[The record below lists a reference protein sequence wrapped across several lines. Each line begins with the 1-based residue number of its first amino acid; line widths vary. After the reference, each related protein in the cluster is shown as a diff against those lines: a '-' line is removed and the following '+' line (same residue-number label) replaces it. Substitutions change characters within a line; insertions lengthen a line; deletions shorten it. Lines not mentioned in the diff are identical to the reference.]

1 MSPFKLQKL
10 SLDNARCTAEKGMC
24 WVVIEC
30 NMCNMCNIKSMIE
43 IFNQG
48 LGNGCNI
55 CINEG
60 GVEVKWHLK
69 SQNQA
74 GHEMWVICV
83 IW

>member
-1 MSPFKLQKL
+1 M
-10 SLDNARCTAEKGMC
+10 R
-24 WVVIEC
+24 WVVMEC
-30 NMCNMCNIKSMIE
+30 NMCNIQSMIE

-69 SQNQA
+69 WYPESNQV
-74 GHEMWVICV
+74 GHVMWVICV
-83 IW
+83 I

>member
-1 MSPFKLQKL
+1 
-10 SLDNARCTAEKGMC
+10 
-24 WVVIEC
+24 
-30 NMCNMCNIKSMIE
+30 MIE

-69 SQNQA
+69 WYPESKSSRACNV
-74 GHEMWVICV
+74 GNMCNMVISEPRV
-83 IW
+83 KIKQGM